1 MISVVSVADVLKA
14 ISDKKSLELFR
25 IVALVNG
32 TDVLIS
38 KIKLTRKQY
47 YSRISRLVNAGLIK
61 RKNGKYT
68 LTAFGKVIYYA
79 ALTIIENATNSYW
92 KLKVID
98 SLEMSNDISAEE
110 HKKIIDNLID
120 DREIKDALVSIN
132 GKFESTR
139 PCAAELLQQKQT
151 HQLRQSIVI

>member
-1 MISVVSVADVLKA
+1 MISVASVADVLKA

-110 HKKIIDNLID
+110 HKKIIDSLID

>member
-1 MISVVSVADVLKA
+1 M
-14 ISDKKSLELFR
+14 
-25 IVALVNG
+25 
-32 TDVLIS
+32 LIS

-98 SLEMSNDISAEE
+98 SLEMSDDISPEE
-110 HKKIIDNLID
+110 HKKIIDSFID

>member
-98 SLEMSNDISAEE
+98 SLEMSDDISPEE
-110 HKKIIDNLID
+110 HKKIIDSFID

>member
-14 ISDKKSLELFR
+14 ISDKKSLELFPNCC
-25 IVALVNG
+25 LVNCRL
-32 TDVLIS
+32 DVLIS

-79 ALTIIENATNSYW
+79 AFNNNR
-92 KLKVID
+92 KC
-98 SLEMSNDISAEE
+98 N
-110 HKKIIDNLID
+110 
-120 DREIKDALVSIN
+120 
-132 GKFESTR
+132 
-139 PCAAELLQQKQT
+139 Q
-151 HQLRQSIVI
+151 